1 LESALAVNTHAAIVF
16 AGGLGLGAY
25 HAGAYERFHEADD
38 FTADWFAGSSVGA
51 ITAALLAGNAPDVRV
66 ARLREFWSEPN
77 LWQPILMPASPN
89 FRHGQNWMSAIQTR
103 LFGAPGHFRP
113 RTPGMPFEDFR
124 SLYDLA
130 PMRRSLE
137 SLIDFTLLNSGEP
150 RLTVATTD
158 IETGQV
164 VLFDTA
170 REKLTI
176 DHLMASC
183 GILPEF
189 APVTIDGRLLGDGGL
204 AANAPFEPIL
214 ADGAPRLVLVLDL
227 FARDG
232 NRPRSFTAALARKNE
247 LMFGNQTLRTLEFW
261 RDTSGRTDG
270 KRVIYLSYHA
280 SPDEADAEKLFDLS
294 ARTVDDRWQAGSQD
308 MESALLRARS
318 AEPAPLSVLRGN
330 YAVGARQALRP
341 RRRA

>member
-1 LESALAVNTHAAIVF
+1 MDKSKLPAENARAAMVF
-16 AGGLGLGAY
+16 AGGLGLGSY
-25 HAGAYERFHEADD
+25 HAGAYERLQADGFD
-38 FTADWFAGSSVGA
+38 LDWLAGSSVGA
-51 ITAALLAGNAPDVRV
+51 ITAALLAGNAPAERI
-66 ARLREFWSEPN
+66 ARLREFWTEPN
-77 LWQPILMPASPN
+77 IWQPLRMPAPLN

-137 SLIDFTLLNSGEP
+137 QLVDFARLNSGEP

-183 GILPEF
+183 GMLPEF

-214 ADGAPRLVLVLDL
+214 ADTKARLVFVLDL

-232 NRPRSFTAALARKNE
+232 DRPRSFAAALARKNE

-261 RDTSGRTDG
+261 RDASLGRNEG
-270 KRVIYLSYHA
+270 KRVVYLSYRA
-280 SPDEADAEKLFDLS
+280 SADEADAEKLFDLS
-294 ARTVDDRWQAGSQD
+294 ARTVDERWRVGTQD
-308 MESALLRARS
+308 MAAALLQMRAAAS
-318 AEPAPLSVLRGN
+318 DALIVLR
-330 YAVGARQALRP
+330 AA
-341 RRRA
+341 